1 MADMPVLVCTDGSL
15 KGQVVR
21 VPEGGLTL
29 GRAPDNDIVMQGD
42 GVSRYHAQLRYDG
55 GSLWLRD
62 AGSRNGIFVNGN
74 RVTDYKALKAGDVVT
89 FADHAFAVRWDSEV
103 EEAGDDLTL
112 EDDDTADGLTADESR
127 KPWYWPF

>member
-1 MADMPVLVCTDGSL
+1 MPDMPVLVCTDGSL

-29 GRAPDNDIVMQGD
+29 GRAPDNDIVLGGD
-42 GVSRYHAQLRYDG
+42 GVSRYHAELRYDG

-62 AGSRNGIFVNGN
+62 AGSRNGIFVNGH
-74 RVTDYKALKAGDVVT
+74 RVTDYKALRAGDVVT
-89 FADHAFAVRWDSEV
+89 FADYAFAVRWDSDVDRAPDE
-103 EEAGDDLTL
+103 T
-112 EDDDTADGLTADESR
+112 EDDDATSDGTHESR